1 MSSVNPEQNS
11 MTDTFE
17 LEVAQKVILP
27 KLQQVYHQNPGI
39 SSKAEFRKEFNALH
53 GVSLS
58 AAKFEEYLSHLNINF
73 TKKVVIEG
81 LFPGSPPRP
90 QAGAATPEEL
100 EDEDFVFDNEVSP
113 PTHRGNMNPRDMFG
127 LA

>member
-1 MSSVNPEQNS
+1 MSSVSPEQNS

-27 KLQQVYHQNPGI
+27 KLQQVYQQNPDI

-58 AAKFEEYLSHLNINF
+58 AAKFEEYLSYLNINF

-81 LFPGSPPRP
+81 LFPGVPPRP

-100 EDEDFVFDNEVSP
+100 EDDDFAFDNESP

>member
-1 MSSVNPEQNS
+1 MSCRVTGPATHRAIGGFSNCP
-11 MTDTFE
+11 T
-17 LEVAQKVILP
+17 
-27 KLQQVYHQNPGI
+27 
-39 SSKAEFRKEFNALH
+39 
-53 GVSLS
+53 
-58 AAKFEEYLSHLNINF
+58 NF

-100 EDEDFVFDNEVSP
+100 EDDDFAFDNEVSP
-113 PTHRGNMNPRDMFG
+113 PTRGNMNPRDMFG